1 MKRLT
6 RKIKGANNYCE
17 FELKD
22 QPYKSFLDIK
32 RNSDLEWL
40 DVCDLTLAIDK
51 LGQLE
56 DIEKELGIDLITLFK
71 ALKQDYI
78 YFKYYLS
85 WNKEFKIKKECIS
98 GFKYAD
104 NNTFVFWTDDYYGK
118 EHMVYLRD
126 YGKAWALREEDLD
139 D

>member
-1 MKRLT
+1 MNKSRNRLT

-56 DIEKELGIDLITLFK
+56 DIEKELGIDLITLGK
-71 ALKQDYI
+71 ALINGVYCKGI
-78 YFKYYLS
+78 PWILRG
-85 WNKEFKIKKECIS
+85 ICIHTKDDIGV
-98 GFKYAD
+98 GF
-104 NNTFVFWTDDYYGK
+104 VDDRELFNEIPVLHLWSYYGK
-118 EHMVYLRD
+118 T
-126 YGKAWALREEDLD
+126 WALTKEELENG
-139 D
+139 